1 MKTFYRYLFALF
13 IALAGSN
20 VLAQNGSVL
29 FSNSRNYTFNFNVNN
44 LQGTPQITSAFIN
57 SLAAGVGR
65 PALNVNYV
73 ISFDQTLELLLVN
86 NFLQVN
92 VANRFIQPTGDVYY
106 RNFYVG
112 DLLQPTSINAI
123 VNVLD
128 ERGGILRSLQI
139 SNLNRMNA
147 YSTFIN
153 TNLIPVGMQKSALQ
167 LVNMLL
173 FYDAQALNDFNNRLA
188 LINDYYNSN
197 MMLDNVQG
205 QLASIAFVSPE
216 NIESATTILQQAEG
230 IINQIELRGY
240 ASILQ
245 LASND
250 PINLMSRTAAL
261 RNILAQKRMSVNM
274 AYASLDSYYYSKGME
289 ALNNKSN
296 SLALSFFNKSIAINP
311 TFAPSA
317 YQLAMMKFEEGN
329 LIDADL
335 KLREVWF
342 NMNPEINTYQNS
354 LTLFKNIYNEYL
366 ESGDQL
372 ANSGKYQD
380 ALVQYDRAT
389 KLCREINGVM
399 CNEAAKIAVRN
410 CHKAIYENM
419 LNSAKKDAEAGNT
432 VEAYNKFNKAKNYAS
447 DNQIDKRDRGM
458 EETVDKA
465 LKLNEYKN
473 AVADAK
479 DAFSKKDFSS
489 ALAGFETAHE
499 LESKFGFAPSIIPL
513 DTEQK
518 SAREVLKLKLT
529 DLNSLVDNN
538 DWDAL
543 KTQLTKAEEMQAFY
557 KLDGDKEITASI
569 GSLKDKLKKF
579 RCDQTQR
586 KFQELVQKAK
596 GHIASGNYI
605 LASDAYDN
613 AIKMAN
619 ENAECDIDYA
629 QSAEE
634 KSRFLAPATYQK
646 FINKILDLQMNG
658 SYAEAVA
665 KYKEAQAYHVQ
676 FELGKFNLQKKSLFD
691 FAKDNF
697 KNAALNFVA
706 GDFKK
711 NGQIDEAFQLYKIL
725 IDRNYPVRNM
735 SDDLFDL
742 GKRFGTRDKGA
753 GSSNYKVKVID
764 YVGNNKQ
771 LKNFKKGYISAFEN

>member
-1 MKTFYRYLFALF
+1 MKTFYRYMFALI

-65 PALNVNYV
+65 PVLNVNYV

-92 VANRFIQPTGDVYY
+92 VSNRFIQPTGDVYY

-372 ANSGKYQD
+372 ANSGKYQ
-380 ALVQYDRAT
+380 
-389 KLCREINGVM
+389 
-399 CNEAAKIAVRN
+399 
-410 CHKAIYENM
+410 
-419 LNSAKKDAEAGNT
+419 
-432 VEAYNKFNKAKNYAS
+432 
-447 DNQIDKRDRGM
+447 
-458 EETVDKA
+458 
-465 LKLNEYKN
+465 
-473 AVADAK
+473 
-479 DAFSKKDFSS
+479 
-489 ALAGFETAHE
+489 
-499 LESKFGFAPSIIPL
+499 
-513 DTEQK
+513 
-518 SAREVLKLKLT
+518 
-529 DLNSLVDNN
+529 
-538 DWDAL
+538 
-543 KTQLTKAEEMQAFY
+543 
-557 KLDGDKEITASI
+557 
-569 GSLKDKLKKF
+569 
-579 RCDQTQR
+579 
-586 KFQELVQKAK
+586 
-596 GHIASGNYI
+596 
-605 LASDAYDN
+605 
-613 AIKMAN
+613 
-619 ENAECDIDYA
+619 
-629 QSAEE
+629 
-634 KSRFLAPATYQK
+634 
-646 FINKILDLQMNG
+646 
-658 SYAEAVA
+658 
-665 KYKEAQAYHVQ
+665 
-676 FELGKFNLQKKSLFD
+676 
-691 FAKDNF
+691 
-697 KNAALNFVA
+697 
-706 GDFKK
+706 
-711 NGQIDEAFQLYKIL
+711 
-725 IDRNYPVRNM
+725 
-735 SDDLFDL
+735 
-742 GKRFGTRDKGA
+742 
-753 GSSNYKVKVID
+753 
-764 YVGNNKQ
+764 
-771 LKNFKKGYISAFEN
+771 